1 MKIYIREEP
10 RHCWP
15 YLTPEGLFTL
25 KSLEDAQSLDPWFTS
40 YFNNCQLF
48 TESETDAV
56 EKEREKAEKINGNLR
71 RQLQDYI
78 VPEVR
83 IHLLRKFL
91 RNSRPDSILDCLI
104 KTAISNNAFQVID
117 YVQVRADLY
126 ELTKTLKTWE
136 RKVDIAQV
144 KSRRWDMSGGWIE
157 DR

>member
-1 MKIYIREEP
+1 M
-10 RHCWP
+10 
-15 YLTPEGLFTL
+15 
-25 KSLEDAQSLDPWFTS
+25 
-40 YFNNCQLF
+40 
-48 TESETDAV
+48 
-56 EKEREKAEKINGNLR
+56 
-71 RQLQDYI
+71 
-78 VPEVR
+78 PEVG

-144 KSRRWDMSGGWIE
+144 KSRQLLGYEWG
-157 DR
+157 